1 MTHMDGVALYA
12 MTQELMKTLD
22 NGRIERISRSGKY
35 EYTLVVR
42 ANNKNHRLLLSAD
55 PESARLHLTE
65 KGAENREQTPPP
77 FLMLLRKHLAKGR
90 ITSIA
95 MDTLDRVVTL
105 EVLSA
110 NELGDLCP
118 YRLIL

>member
-65 KGAENREQTPPP
+65 KGAETGSKRLRP
-77 FLMLLRKHLAKGR
+77 F
-90 ITSIA
+90 
-95 MDTLDRVVTL
+95 
-105 EVLSA
+105 
-110 NELGDLCP
+110 
-118 YRLIL
+118 

>member
-65 KGAENREQTPPP
+65 KGAENREPVSYT
-77 FLMLLRKHLAKGR
+77 HLDVYKR
-90 ITSIA
+90 QKE
-95 MDTLDRVVTL
+95 RRC
-105 EVLSA
+105 LSF
-110 NELGDLCP
+110 
-118 YRLIL
+118 ILSL